1 VKESSLGQIG
11 IHGSDFPGSEI
22 GCFEPGNVFLRIA
35 FPAQSVCHSR
45 GNRLDTLM
53 PTEELLNLFR
63 FTYVSPAS
71 KTPYSFTVGLPHS
84 ILQGIPK
91 PVTGIAIL
99 ERLSDS
105 EKKQLQKRLSINV
118 LVDAF
123 VVDAFAP
130 LRDTLVGLESFTGD
144 DGKRFWIYPKKILDF

>member
-1 VKESSLGQIG
+1 M
-11 IHGSDFPGSEI
+11 HGSDFPGSEI
-22 GCFEPGNVFLRIA
+22 VCVELGNLFSRIA
-35 FPAQSVCHSR
+35 FPAQPVCHSR
-45 GNRLDTLM
+45 ANRLDTLM
-53 PTEELLNLFR
+53 STEELLNLFR

-71 KTPYSFTVGLPHS
+71 KTPYGFTVGLPQS
-84 ILQGIPK
+84 IFQRVAK

-105 EKKQLQKRLSINV
+105 EKKQLQERLSINV
-118 LVDAF
+118 SVDAF

-130 LRDTLVGLESFTGD
+130 LRDTLVGLESFNGD

>member
-1 VKESSLGQIG
+1 
-11 IHGSDFPGSEI
+11 
-22 GCFEPGNVFLRIA
+22 
-35 FPAQSVCHSR
+35 
-45 GNRLDTLM
+45 M

-63 FTYVSPAS
+63 FTYVDPTS
-71 KTPYSFTVGLPHS
+71 KAPYSFTVGLPRP

-105 EKKQLQKRLSINV
+105 EKKQLQERLRINV
-118 LVDAF
+118 SLDAF
-123 VVDAFAP
+123 IVDSFVP